1 MQKTAKSKV
10 AGKPVKASMAGE
22 VKDKKVTTGKISP
35 SEDQIR
41 EKAKEIYHQR
51 LLRGEYGTAQED
63 WVKAEKLLKGN

>member
-10 AGKPVKASMAGE
+10 AAKPAKASVNNE
-22 VKDKKVTTGKISP
+22 EKVKKVDPGKSAP
-35 SEDQIR
+35 TEEQIR

-63 WVKAEKLLKGN
+63 WIKAEKLLKSK

>member
-10 AGKPVKASMAGE
+10 AQKPVKASVANE
-22 VKDKKVTTGKISP
+22 VKDKKVASVKSAPT
-35 SEDQIR
+35 EDQIR

-63 WVKAEKLLKGN
+63 WQKAEKLLKGS